1 MQKVKRHNGR
11 LSDYRSETSHV
22 SKTRIVFPKSSE
34 QNISRYHEC
43 FRERSSK
50 RARKH
55 VNDESHIRQWDKRF
69 ADTFGHS
76 VDFMHFDYDR
86 CRRDDTILEIQ
97 NKSHNQIIMKICK
110 RWCYINIIFIM
121 TLISGSDDILTLCLS
136 WWKLLEIP
144 CYLQINCTLT
154 ISQYDSDG
162 EKISIKRSIGISQ
175 MMFSCHED
183 EWFQIRALY
192 TLRVWQIQ
200 YIFYDHIQWI
210 SFLLSIVSI
219 PFIPSSHKM
228 FFTIFIN
235 LYQRIRQNSDQLNG
249 FQSSDQSSFRNYIT
263 T

>member
-1 MQKVKRHNGR
+1 MQTMMLYQYN
-11 LSDYRSETSHV
+11 
-22 SKTRIVFPKSSE
+22 
-34 QNISRYHEC
+34 
-43 FRERSSK
+43 
-50 RARKH
+50 
-55 VNDESHIRQWDKRF
+55 
-69 ADTFGHS
+69 
-76 VDFMHFDYDR
+76 
-86 CRRDDTILEIQ
+86 
-97 NKSHNQIIMKICK
+97 
-110 RWCYINIIFIM
+110 FIM

-162 EKISIKRSIGISQ
+162 EKYPSKDRLGFLRWCFLV
-175 MMFSCHED
+175 MED

-228 FFTIFIN
+228 FFTIFKI